1 MILAVVL
8 CVETYRKT
16 AKITKSGGPRRG
28 RPASRVT
35 LPQGGYA
42 ADVDAVAEI
51 RPSSWTELLEV
62 LAAPDWPEVHG
73 VRTQLVYRGL
83 TSSGR
88 SLETSLSRLAAR
100 PGDVEGHLVRN
111 FRKYAHRDHAPADS
125 VWNWLA
131 LGQHHGL
138 PTRLL
143 DWTFSP
149 YVALH
154 FATHVQSSYD
164 VDGVV
169 WCVDFHAVHRHL
181 PPKLG
186 ELLGHEGADVFTTEL
201 LADAVPDLP
210 AFDALADDGGPF
222 ALFFEPPS
230 LDDRIV
236 TQAAVFS
243 VLAGSWDGLDA
254 WLAEHPGMA
263 RRVIVPAELKWEAR
277 DRLDQAN
284 VTERVLFPGLDGLA
298 RWLAR
303 YYGPRPGSAESGAEG
318 GDAVAREVV
327 ERDGPA

>member
-1 MILAVVL
+1 MEAV
-8 CVETYRKT
+8 
-16 AKITKSGGPRRG
+16 P
-28 RPASRVT
+28 
-35 LPQGGYA
+35 
-42 ADVDAVAEI
+42 EI

-62 LAAPDWPEVHG
+62 LAAGDWPQVHG

-83 TSSGR
+83 TSSAR
-88 SLETSLSRLAAR
+88 TLEPSLSRLTES
-100 PGDVEGHLVRN
+100 PGDVEHHLVRN
-111 FRKYAHRDHAPADS
+111 FRKYAHRDHARDDS

-154 FATHVQSSYD
+154 FATCAQAAYD
-164 VDGVV
+164 ADGVV
-169 WCVDFHAVHRHL
+169 WCVDFPSVHGHL
-181 PPKLG
+181 PPKLA
-186 ELLGHEGADVFTTEL
+186 ELLRTEGADVFTTEL
-201 LADAVPDLP
+201 LADAVPDLA
-210 AFDALADDGGPF
+210 AFDALADESGPF
-222 ALFFEPPS
+222 ALFVEPPS

-243 VLAGSWDGLDA
+243 VLAGTWNGLDV
-254 WLAEHPGMA
+254 WLRDRPGLA

-303 YYGPRPGSAESGAEG
+303 YYGPRPP
-318 GDAVAREVV
+318 R
-327 ERDGPA
+327 